1 MCGGG
6 GGGGRKG
13 VFCFFLT
20 RISVLKNIVLGNP
33 TVQIDW
39 KQCLQVI
46 TGQEAKTEEQHGQ
59 KQMCQSA
66 V

>member
-1 MCGGG
+1 M
-6 GGGGRKG
+6 
-13 VFCFFLT
+13 FCFFLT

-46 TGQEAKTEEQHGQ
+46 TGQEAETEEQHGQ